1 MQMGDGYRVEPTP
14 AAGPAQPGEG
24 KPRARERPRGAPTHV
39 RSWPLRPDPAQC
51 RVIRTRFFT
60 GTRVYNAVLAEF
72 IGCSRAVKS
81 DPAWQAARQLPRRT
95 KEQRATRRAA
105 FDAVVAA
112 HGFSASAVQSFASSL
127 RQSWVRAPAGPR
139 RPRTWGRGRLM
150 RSSAGMWAA
159 TASRGSSRPSVGC
172 IRWRPK
178 TVMVRCGPGPTRPA
192 GWWGC
197 SGGPGSWLR

>member
-24 KPRARERPRGAPTHV
+24 KPRARKRPRGAPTHV
-39 RSWPLRPDPAQC
+39 RSWPLRPDPARC

-95 KEQRATRRAA
+95 KSNGPPDGRRSMPWWQPMV
-105 FDAVVAA
+105 FP
-112 HGFSASAVQSFASSL
+112 SAVQSFASSL
-127 RQSWVRAPAGPR
+127 RQSWVRAPAGPGD
-139 RPRTWGRGRLM
+139 PEPWGRGRLM

-178 TVMVRCGPGPTRPA
+178 TVMVRCGPRPTRPA